1 MSALTRHSDHM
12 APGLA
17 AERLRRIQRARRVEA
32 GNVTEMAR
40 SLLREARVAQDTL
53 GARPSGE
60 SQAGRARGVAMRA
73 GGPARRRSSPGLMKR
88 PLAAGRA

>member
-1 MSALTRHSDHM
+1 MSTLTRHGSQGP
-12 APGLA
+12 AS
-17 AERLRRIQRARRVEA
+17 ERVRAIQRSRRAEA
-32 GNVTEMAR
+32 GSVTEMAR
-40 SLLREARVAQDTL
+40 LLLREAREVQDTP

-73 GGPARRRSSPGLMKR
+73 GVPARRRSSPGLTKR